1 MKYITMKQKNT
12 IVRNYIV
19 RLAAELKKGQIK
31 LESNKILELTAK
43 YLDSN
48 KDIIDI
54 KEELDALMIKIKKSI
69 EKISIPKYVEET
81 PKEKNN
87 TNHPIFNYHTHTY
100 RCGHAEYT
108 NDEEYV
114 KNAIKIG
121 IKRLG
126 FSEHSPSSDY
136 ENIEPTIRMPFN
148 SKSEYIKS
156 INDLKEKYKQDI
168 EITNAFE
175 AEYDNGKESYL
186 RELREKTDYLILGQH
201 FIRNVSPEN
210 NPEYPI
216 EYAKT
221 VELAIESGLFDI
233 VAHPDIYMMHRKTI
247 SKNKLS
253 LFDRNAK
260 EAAMLICLKA
270 KEFDI
275 PIEINLGQIE
285 LGLQNDDEYLYPHSM
300 FWKIAEMTGVKVLY
314 AIDAHSPDKILKT
327 DKSIKLINQKINI
340 EKLNFVDSKYDPKKA
355 RKENKKLQDAYD
367 KSLKKDITYEQYFVD
382 YTLSTLMND
391 IKDKDFNP
399 STLVGSLRN
408 KVQKNQKNANE
419 KIQEY
424 IQKEETKIKES
435 KTAEER
441 MIHVERLGKLKS
453 QQDIVKSNRINLANN
468 IYASLTEAIYLGA
481 GTKEE
486 IIKKTKKIIEK
497 NKKKVKEV
505 PIEKEEVVFTKEE
518 KIDLI
523 NEKVEEKETTKINGT
538 ILMRAISIFL
548 LLAALIVYAITFYVI
563 NIE

>member
-1 MKYITMKQKNT
+1 M
-12 IVRNYIV
+12 
-19 RLAAELKKGQIK
+19 
-31 LESNKILELTAK
+31 
-43 YLDSN
+43 
-48 KDIIDI
+48 
-54 KEELDALMIKIKKSI
+54 
-69 EKISIPKYVEET
+69 
-81 PKEKNN
+81 
-87 TNHPIFNYHTHTY
+87 
-100 RCGHAEYT
+100 
-108 NDEEYV
+108 
-114 KNAIKIG
+114 
-121 IKRLG
+121 
-126 FSEHSPSSDY
+126 
-136 ENIEPTIRMPFN
+136 
-148 SKSEYIKS
+148 
-156 INDLKEKYKQDI
+156 
-168 EITNAFE
+168 
-175 AEYDNGKESYL
+175 
-186 RELREKTDYLILGQH
+186 
-201 FIRNVSPEN
+201 
-210 NPEYPI
+210 
-216 EYAKT
+216 
-221 VELAIESGLFDI
+221 
-233 VAHPDIYMMHRKTI
+233 
-247 SKNKLS
+247 
-253 LFDRNAK
+253 
-260 EAAMLICLKA
+260 
-270 KEFDI
+270 
-275 PIEINLGQIE
+275 
-285 LGLQNDDEYLYPHSM
+285 
-300 FWKIAEMTGVKVLY
+300 
-314 AIDAHSPDKILKT
+314 
-327 DKSIKLINQKINI
+327 
-340 EKLNFVDSKYDPKKA
+340 
-355 RKENKKLQDAYD
+355 
-367 KSLKKDITYEQYFVD
+367 KKDITYEQYFVD